1 MDGSAPDILL
11 SNVVATAA
19 TKLPDKLLPLG
30 IFFGLLVKKY
40 KKKTPSVVHLHVN
53 LYFRPVCL

>member
-1 MDGSAPDILL
+1 MDGSAPDISL

-30 IFFGLLVKKY
+30 IFFGLLVKKKQ
-40 KKKTPSVVHLHVN
+40 KKNTLSSAFTRESV
-53 LYFRPVCL
+53 F

>member
-30 IFFGLLVKKY
+30 IFFGLLVKK
-40 KKKTPSVVHLHVN
+40 KMN